1 MRRFLRLVVTGLA
14 LTLSLIVGAPGAEGR
29 PPPAGRPA
37 IVLVHGA
44 WADSSSW
51 DAVIAR
57 LQRDG
62 FELYSLPNPLRGLES
77 DAATVSAFLA
87 GLPGPVVLVGH
98 SYGGAV
104 ITNAAVGAPNVH
116 ALVYVNAFIPDE
128 GESVLQLAA
137 AQPGSALAVPDPS
150 TVFRFAPYPGAA
162 PGDFDLYVLQSV
174 FPETFANDLPLHKA
188 RVLAATQR
196 PVALSALGTP
206 SGPPAWRTTA
216 NWVVI
221 GTEDRVLPPAE
232 QQIMADRAGATIVR
246 VPASHLS
253 MVSTPKAVADLIK
266 DAASSAT
273 ATQERR

>member
-1 MRRFLRLVVTGLA
+1 MRRLPRLVLAGLVLA
-14 LTLSLIVGAPGAEGR
+14 LGLVSAAPGADGHPTPPNR
-29 PPPAGRPA
+29 PT

-51 DAVIAR
+51 AAVIAR

-62 FELYSLPNPLRGLES
+62 FEVYSVPNPLRGLQG
-77 DAATVSAFLA
+77 DAAATSAFLA
-87 GLPGPVVLVGH
+87 SGSGPVVLVGH

-104 ITNAAVGAPNVH
+104 ITNAAAGDPHVM

-150 TVFRFAPYPGAA
+150 TVFRFVSYPGAP
-162 PGDFDLYVLQSV
+162 PGDADAYVLPSV
-174 FPETFANDLPLHKA
+174 FPAAFANDLPLHTA

-196 PVALSALGTP
+196 PVALGALAAP
-206 SGPPAWRTTA
+206 SGPPAWRTTPSWA
-216 NWVVI
+216 LV
-221 GTEDRVLPPAE
+221 GTEDHVLPPAE
-232 QQIMADRAGATIVR
+232 QLIMAERAGATVVR

-253 MVSTPKAVADLIK
+253 MVSQPKAVADLIE
-266 DAASSAT
+266 DAASSVPST
-273 ATQERR
+273 REGR